1 MCVFLVM
8 STSKN
13 QSIYRKTAFLLV
25 KIQTW
30 IEFCALTCLKEKETL
45 KLDPS
50 LISINL
56 DNQIWYLLTQLCS
69 NHNFNFTAAVVST
82 SGEEDQELEKGNLE
96 FTWKDAWLFLF
107 PAVCDVTATSG
118 LIFL

>member
-1 MCVFLVM
+1 M
-8 STSKN
+8 
-13 QSIYRKTAFLLV
+13 I
-25 KIQTW
+25 
-30 IEFCALTCLKEKETL
+30 
-45 KLDPS
+45 
-50 LISINL
+50 
-56 DNQIWYLLTQLCS
+56 S

-118 LIFL
+118 PIFFIRLTDFLNYVPGRVQAKS